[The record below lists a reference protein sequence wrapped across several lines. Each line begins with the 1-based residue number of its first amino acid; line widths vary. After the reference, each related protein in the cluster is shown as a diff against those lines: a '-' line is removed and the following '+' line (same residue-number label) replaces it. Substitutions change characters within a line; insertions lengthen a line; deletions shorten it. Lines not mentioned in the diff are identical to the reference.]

1 MKQLLIKI
9 KNNKLLFILATL
21 TVISLILGLLFP
33 AILSQENTELIKK
46 SVTSFFTAIKTNQLN
61 YPSALISSLSNN
73 LICSLGIWLL
83 GISIIGLPIILICI
97 IFKGFLIGFSFTSIL
112 ITYGIKGVLYAI
124 IYTLPNIINLL
135 GLFLLSYYA
144 ISFSISL
151 FNDLFRKKEMN
162 KKTIIKR
169 YLKIGIYAFIYF
181 IISSLLEI
189 YIIPAILKLL

>member
-9 KNNKLLFILATL
+9 KNNKLLFALATL
-21 TVISLILGLLFP
+21 TGLSLILGLLFP

-46 SVTSFFTAIKTNQLN
+46 SITSFFSAIKANQLN

-83 GISIIGLPIILICI
+83 GISIIGLPIIIICI
-97 IFKGFLIGFSFTSIL
+97 IFKGFLVGFSFTSIL
-112 ITYGIKGVLYAI
+112 ITYGIKGAIYAI
-124 IYTLPNIINLL
+124 LYTLPNILNLL

-151 FNDLFRKKEMN
+151 FNDLFRKRDMN
-162 KKTIIKR
+162 KKIIIKR
-169 YLKIGIYAFIYF
+169 YLKIGIYALVYF